1 MRCGFCGYDN
11 PDGVKRCKNCKAKMA
26 LQQSYG
32 RTAGSGFTGNVNQ
45 SGSNMTGTGADG
57 SRVTRT
63 TGGSGVTRPVPG
75 STRHAVNLRAARL
88 IALSV
93 FLIPIIIM
101 VIVLFWMQKAGKEW
115 VKDLEKVTAESND
128 LPEKLKEY
136 YGLSGNNYY
145 LEKKSEHEYMMSV
158 SGFEY
163 KMVKDKLADSGS
175 YEWRSDY
182 FTNTFKRMTEG
193 RVKEAVMNSSFG
205 ESVTTLLYDAD
216 GVFPLWL
223 NYGEIDR
230 VLELESNRYKWVN
243 AWSEDPSWT
252 ILVLIIIDED
262 YPVTKECFDELKDDL
277 FFATK
282 IEIKCFGKSYRYYP
296 YEDRYEEE

>member
-1 MRCGFCGYDN
+1 MRCGFCGHDN

-45 SGSNMTGTGADG
+45 GGSGVTGTGADG

-63 TGGSGVTRPVPG
+63 TGGYGVSRPVPG
-75 STRHAVNLRAARL
+75 SPRHTVNLKAARL

-93 FLIPIIIM
+93 FLIPVIITVVVM
-101 VIVLFWMQKAGKEW
+101 FWMIKDMKQATEW
-115 VKDLEKVTAESND
+115 SNN
-128 LPEKLKEY
+128 LPDQLQEY
-136 YGLSGNNYY
+136 YGLSENSYS
-145 LEKKSEHEYMMSV
+145 LEKKSELEYMMDI

-163 KMVKDKLADSGS
+163 KAVKSRISASGEY
-175 YEWRSDY
+175 YEWRTDY
-182 FTNTFKRMTEG
+182 FTDTLKRMTEG
-193 RVKEAVMNSSFG
+193 RVKEAIMNSSFG
-205 ESVTTLLYDAD
+205 ESVTKILYDVD
-216 GVFPLWL
+216 GVFPVWL
-223 NYGEIDR
+223 NYDEIDR
-230 VLELESNRYKWVN
+230 ILERTGNNYKWSS
-243 AWSEDPSWT
+243 AWKGDTTWT

-262 YPVTKECFDELKDDL
+262 YPVTKECFDELKKDL